1 MDRSSPELA
10 PYRHRGQRRAHAYR
24 HGARHWQKHRQ
35 RTQHGHRRRVGRHAK
50 RSRRPVLL
58 VAGVVVA
65 IAIVFLVVAGLS
77 AYRSLSSART
87 LLDEAHS
94 TITTSIANE
103 DTFETPAGR
112 ASALTALSR
121 VSADASQA
129 DQELHSSF
137 GLSALGV
144 LPFLH
149 TQRQGLLEL
158 VNNLDASATTG
169 STLLHQVDSLAS
181 ASSGT
186 DFDISQLR
194 QLQTA
199 VAVAHQQFAAFDR
212 PSPGLWGP
220 LGTAQRDFDR
230 EDAKITHLL
239 SDGNRVISYAL
250 PFLGADG
257 PRTYLIAAEN
267 NAEMRDEGSVLS
279 YSLMHTLNG
288 ALTETTGGTVGTID
302 LPGLAPGVTVPTG
315 TQAVFGALYPPGN
328 WQSVNAT
335 ADFSFSGRD
344 MQGMFSAATRTN
356 VDGVIGI
363 DVVGLQELLAL
374 TGPVTVPGIPEPVSA
389 QNASDVLLNQ
399 LYAGLPPES
408 SQVPRREDLAEVASA
423 AFQQLNAGKV
433 DVVALA
439 RTFATLV
446 AGRHLQ
452 LWDENPQYERTIT
465 AMGASGDIDTVQPTR
480 TFHVAVENVTK
491 TKLDYFVNVAISDTV
506 SISPNGSAVVD
517 TSVQLTNH
525 APAGQ
530 APSYQLGPDGTNS
543 HVAGEYVGR
552 VLLWSPRGSA
562 EQGGVAESGLSLAAP
577 VDVPLMP
584 GQSATAHFE
593 TTIPNAVKDG
603 KLQLVFVPQ
612 PRETPDSLS
621 VQVVGDAVQS
631 GSTIR
636 TTLTKTKTLTW
647 DLSAS

>member
-1 MDRSSPELA
+1 M
-10 PYRHRGQRRAHAYR
+10 
-24 HGARHWQKHRQ
+24 
-35 RTQHGHRRRVGRHAK
+35 
-50 RSRRPVLL
+50 
-58 VAGVVVA
+58 A

-77 AYRSLSSART
+77 AYRSLSNARA

-94 TITTSIANE
+94 TIVSSIGNE
-103 DTFETPAGR
+103 DSLVSPSGR
-112 ASALTALSR
+112 ASAQAGLAQ

-129 DQELHSSF
+129 DQELRSSF

-158 VNNLDASATTG
+158 VDNLGASSTTG
-169 STLLHQVDSLAS
+169 ETLLRQVDALANVS
-181 ASSGT
+181 RGT
-186 DFDISQLR
+186 DVDISQLR
-194 QLQTA
+194 QLQAT
-199 VAVAHQQFAAFDR
+199 VAEAHQQFVDFGR
-212 PSPGLWGP
+212 PSPALWGP
-220 LGTAQRDFDR
+220 LGTAQREFDR

-239 SDGNRVISYAL
+239 SDGDRVISYAL
-250 PFLGADG
+250 PFLGANG

-267 NAEMRDEGSVLS
+267 TAEMRDEGSVLS

-288 ALTETTGGTVGTID
+288 ALTESPGGTVGTIE
-302 LPGLAPGVTVPTG
+302 LPGLAPGVTVPAG

-328 WQSVNAT
+328 WQSVNAS

-344 MQGMFSAATRTN
+344 MQAMFSAATRTTVN
-356 VDGVIGI
+356 GVIGI
-363 DVVGLQELLAL
+363 DVGGLQALLAL
-374 TGPVTVPGIPEPVSA
+374 TGPVTVPGIPEPVTA
-389 QNASDVLLNQ
+389 QNASNVLLNQ

-408 SQVPRREDLAEVASA
+408 SQIPRREELSAVASA
-423 AFQQLNAGKV
+423 AFNQLNVGKI

-446 AGRHLQ
+446 ADRHLQ
-452 LWDENPQYERTIT
+452 LWDEDPQYERTIT

-491 TKLDYFVNVAISDTV
+491 NKLDYFVDVAISDTV
-506 SISPNGSAVVD
+506 HISPNGSAEVD

-530 APSYQLGPDGTNS
+530 APSYQLGPDGINS

-552 VLLWSPRGSA
+552 VLLWGPRGSA
-562 EQGGVAESGLSLAAP
+562 EQGSVDESGLSLAEP
-577 VDVPLMP
+577 LDVPLLP

-593 TTIPNAVKDG
+593 TTIPNAIKDG

-612 PRETPDSLS
+612 PRLTPDSLS
-621 VQVVGDAVQS
+621 VHVIANGLQH

-636 TTLTKTKTLTW
+636 TTLTKTTTLTW
-647 DLSAS
+647 KFSAS